1 MRLSKRFFKS
11 SAVQSFIA
19 ALAAGYVGFV
29 TRTVR
34 WTVQESEE
42 SRALRLGDEAF
53 IACFWHGRMLHMRRA
68 WNDQRPIHVLISAHS
83 DGVLI
88 SRAIARLGVSTVKG
102 SSRRGGMSALRSM
115 QRLLE
120 QGNSVGI
127 TPDGPRGPRM
137 RAKTGSIK
145 AAQLTG
151 VPILPITGNTSRRKI
166 FGSWDHFCLPL
177 PFSRGII
184 IAAPPIFVSKDADED
199 ELERCRAVLETSLN
213 AITLEADRYFGQ
225 PAVEPADART

>member
-1 MRLSKRFFKS
+1 MRLSKRFFRS
-11 SAVQSFIA
+11 SAVQGFIA

-34 WTVQESEE
+34 WSVQESEE
-42 SRALRLGDEAF
+42 SKALRLGDQAF

-88 SRAIARLGVSTVKG
+88 SRAIARLGVATIKG
-102 SSRRGGMSALRSM
+102 SSRKGGMSALRSM

-137 RAKTGSIK
+137 RAKSGSIK
-145 AAQLTG
+145 LAQLTG
-151 VPILPITGNTSRRKI
+151 VPILPITGNTSRRRI
-166 FGSWDHFCLPL
+166 FGSWDRFCLPL

-184 IAAPPIFVSKDADED
+184 IAGTPIFVSTDADET
-199 ELERCRAVLETSLN
+199 ELERCRQVLEKRLN
-213 AITLEADRYFGQ
+213 DITAEADRYFGQ
-225 PAVEPADART
+225 PAIEPADART